1 MYDRSVF
8 VWFEKSGNFL
18 RYETR
23 DLPEGGFQ
31 LCIIDVDGT
40 ERVERFD
47 DSAALTRRQIDFER
61 ELSEKGWTGPHGWN
75 L

>member
-1 MYDRSVF
+1 MF
-8 VWFEKSGNFL
+8 VWFEKSGQFL

-23 DLPEGGFQ
+23 DLPGGGYQ

-40 ERVERFD
+40 ERVENFS
-47 DSAALTRRQIDFER
+47 DSADLNRRQIDFER
-61 ELSEKGWTGPHGWN
+61 EMSERGFTGPHGWN